1 MQYEGDARIEKKGG
15 MDAEMEIVNDVWWM
29 KKVGTGPDE
38 TSSSEP
44 VKAEQ
49 KQNRLK

>member
-29 KKVGTGPDE
+29 KKVGTGPDKRQ
-38 TSSSEP
+38 
-44 VKAEQ
+44 VVV
-49 KQNRLK
+49 NRLRPNRNRID